1 MKGSRE
7 HKRWI
12 AKVRRDYGKRNGV
25 IGSWAF
31 DDLWLF
37 KLERDKKFRKTNR
50 RPRDGCLA
58 RATTTDH

>member
-37 KLERDKKFRKTNR
+37 KLETDRKFRKVNR
-50 RPRDGCLA
+50 RPRDGYGKQ
-58 RATTTDH
+58 RAE